1 MTLPRRIS
9 RWPLPLLGLL
19 LTAMPARLQAQTCTE
34 IGAAGSCS
42 VNATTSITLP
52 TLPYHLTIGS
62 ATTAFGTVTS
72 TDFDNGFALIS
83 GPTVTVKANKPWS
96 VGLSSAAIFWT
107 AVNTDPSNPARTTK
121 PRADLQWSNTSVV
134 GSFVAVTGSVV
145 TIRSGSGTPG
155 TVIPLFFHSV
165 WNYTV
170 DTPGNYS
177 IVVTFTLTAP

>member
-1 MTLPRRIS
+1 MTRLRWIS
-9 RWPLPLLGLL
+9 GWPLPILGLL
-19 LTAMPARLQAQTCTE
+19 LMSVPASLQGQTCTE

-52 TLPYHLTIGS
+52 TLPYHLTIGT

-72 TDFDNGFALIS
+72 TDFDNGYALVS
-83 GPTVTVKANKPWS
+83 GPTVTVKANNPWS
-96 VGLSSAAIFWT
+96 VGLSSAATFWT

-121 PRADLQWSNTSVV
+121 PLADLQWSNTSVV

-145 TIRSGSGTPG
+145 TIGSGSGTPG
-155 TVIPLFFHSV
+155 TVVPLFFQSV
-165 WNYTV
+165 WNYAV